1 MTLMASY
8 RVSAAFTAFQRGYQR
23 GEVLTDVDL
32 ACWVPD
38 EDRDMAIAGLVSQG
52 KLEVVDAVDA
62 VDPASKLPQVW
73 GGLGRVKAKA
83 SDGH

>member
-8 RVSAAFTAFQRGYQR
+8 RVTATFTAFQRDYRR

-52 KLEVVDAVDA
+52 KIEVVDAA
-62 VDPASKLPQVW
+62 DPAGRLQQVW
-73 GGLGRVKAKA
+73 GGLSRVKKGA
-83 SDGH
+83 DER

>member
-8 RVSAAFTAFQRGYQR
+8 RVTAAFTAFQRDYRR

-32 ACWVPD
+32 ACWEPD

-52 KLEVVDAVDA
+52 KLEVVDTA
-62 VDPASKLPQVW
+62 DPAGRLRQVW
-73 GGLGRVKAKA
+73 GGLGRVKKA
-83 SDGH
+83 PDER